1 MDAAGPS
8 PKRRR
13 SASPGVEEDGGCAD
27 YISALPDAVLGD
39 IISLLPTKEGAR
51 TRILASR
58 WRDLWLSAP
67 LNLDCRELTAGRNEV
82 RSDVVSRIL
91 SSHRGPGRRLY
102 INTCIHWIPADTVE
116 ACLRSA
122 ALDNLEELD
131 FINHLL
137 EKPQRALILRFSPTL
152 RVANIGGCNLS
163 DVNFHELH
171 LHFPL
176 LKQLGLVNV
185 MISESSLH
193 SLIAGCPALEC
204 LLIDMCS
211 GFRRIRINSP
221 TIRCMAVREY
231 GIPIESLLLEQIV
244 IEKAPC
250 LVRLLFERGSIL
262 QVTVLAAP
270 KLETLGF
277 ISDKCR
283 SGELS
288 RLMIGSTVIQVC
300 PMASQLHF
308 YAQKNCLSPD
318 LCTGLILW
326 LSYLIKGLCVDNL
339 ITVVQTVKILALDM
353 HNLSLDTVIELMR
366 CFPCL
371 EKLYIQSFQSRPGN
385 LWRRKHRNLL
395 KCFDMSL
402 KTLVLQLYRGK
413 KSQINFL
420 TFFVLNAKVLE
431 SVTLGITTRNNN
443 EKFLAEQRRKLEL
456 ENRVSRDAQFH
467 FRTGS
472 CVRSSYDIK
481 HIGDLDLTDP
491 FAHM

>member
-1 MDAAGPS
+1 MDAGGPS

-13 SASPGVEEDGGCAD
+13 PASPGVEEDGGCAD

-176 LKQLGLVNV
+176 LKLLGLVNV

-211 GFRRIRINSP
+211 GFRRIQINSP

-288 RLMIGSTVIQVC
+288 RLMIGSTVIQ
-300 PMASQLHF
+300 
-308 YAQKNCLSPD
+308 
-318 LCTGLILW
+318 GLR
-326 LSYLIKGLCVDNL
+326 VDNL

-371 EKLYIQSFQSRPGN
+371 EKLHIQSFQSRPGN

-395 KCFDMSL
+395 RCFDMSL

-467 FRTGS
+467 FITGS

>member
-1 MDAAGPS
+1 MDAGGPS

-13 SASPGVEEDGGCAD
+13 PASPGVEEDGGCAD

-122 ALDNLEELD
+122 ALDNIEELD

-176 LKQLGLVNV
+176 LKLLGLVNV

-211 GFRRIRINSP
+211 GFRRIQINSP

-288 RLMIGSTVIQVC
+288 RLMIGSTVIQ
-300 PMASQLHF
+300 
-308 YAQKNCLSPD
+308 
-318 LCTGLILW
+318 GLR
-326 LSYLIKGLCVDNL
+326 VDNL

-395 KCFDMSL
+395 RCFDMSL

-467 FRTGS
+467 FITGT

-491 FAHM
+491 FTHM

>member
-102 INTCIHWIPADTVE
+102 INTCIHWILADTVE

-221 TIRCMAVREY
+221 TMRCMAVREY

-288 RLMIGSTVIQVC
+288 RLMIGSTVLQ
-300 PMASQLHF
+300 
-308 YAQKNCLSPD
+308 
-318 LCTGLILW
+318 
-326 LSYLIKGLCVDNL
+326 GLCVDNL
-339 ITVVQTVKILALDM
+339 ITVVQTVKILAPDM

-443 EKFLAEQRRKLEL
+443 EKFLAKQRRKLEL

>member
-1 MDAAGPS
+1 MDAGGPS

-13 SASPGVEEDGGCAD
+13 PASPGVEEDGGCAD

-122 ALDNLEELD
+122 ALDNIEELD

-176 LKQLGLVNV
+176 LKLLGLVNV

-211 GFRRIRINSP
+211 GFRRIQINSP

-300 PMASQLHF
+300 PVVSQLHF
-308 YAQKNCLSPD
+308 YVQKNCLSPD

-326 LSYLIKGLCVDNL
+326 LSYLIKGLRVDNL

-395 KCFDMSL
+395 RCFDMSL

-467 FRTGS
+467 FITGT

-491 FAHM
+491 FTHM